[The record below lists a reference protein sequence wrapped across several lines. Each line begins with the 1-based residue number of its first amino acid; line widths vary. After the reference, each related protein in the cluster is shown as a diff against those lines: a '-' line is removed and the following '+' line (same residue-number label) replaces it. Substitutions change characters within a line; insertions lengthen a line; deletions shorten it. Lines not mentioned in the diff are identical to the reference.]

1 MRRGKE
7 PYLPLHLFTNIRYMA
22 AAWNNGLG
30 ACVYYGFSIVVPQVV
45 NNVWYARGEISE
57 YDIGTLA
64 GLTAMGFVFAQIC
77 HGFVEWITG
86 KSARHCWLQV
96 ACQLRCP
103 EQID

>member
-1 MRRGKE
+1 
-7 PYLPLHLFTNIRYMA
+7 MA